1 MQRKAEGTYVTAIA
15 GRLAENAMKLALIRA
30 VAHDPQTPTI
40 TAADIAWGRALAM
53 HCVDTLLRDASR
65 HVAENEYEQK
75 LNKALDIIRKHGPM
89 TERDMIRRGFRLPER
104 ERKEILGTLEAGR
117 MVVAVQV
124 AHSGAGR
131 PTIRYAATKDV
142 PAGTHDAEIGED

>member
-1 MQRKAEGTYVTAIA
+1 MSCCVGAGTRMPRQRERTGSMTFD
-15 GRLAENAMKLALIRA
+15 GD
-30 VAHDPQTPTI
+30 VATRI
-40 TAADIAWGRALAM
+40 
-53 HCVDTLLRDASR
+53 SR